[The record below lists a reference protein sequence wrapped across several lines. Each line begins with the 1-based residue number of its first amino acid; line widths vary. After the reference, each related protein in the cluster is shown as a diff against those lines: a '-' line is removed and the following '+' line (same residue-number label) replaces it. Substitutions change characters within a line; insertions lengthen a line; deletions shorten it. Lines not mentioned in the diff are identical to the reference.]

1 MISDIHLSHWKLSPL
16 IKYNSAKKNDKK
28 DKNCQTWP
36 PATPCTMVGSQSV
49 MWKRLFIVPEA
60 CSRYHFEET
69 GKICHIILF
78 FWKPCPDLRQR
89 QEPWFP
95 PPAGHPCC
103 LSGARLSHLLLQG
116 SEMSGIFSYICLL
129 PILNLWCQSSVGGG
143 EDDDCVVKDTS
154 LFPFL
159 LVRHPV
165 INKSL
170 STLG

>member
-1 MISDIHLSHWKLSPL
+1 MTFTWVIESCHHLLSIIVQRKMIKKIKIVKPDPL
-16 IKYNSAKKNDKK
+16 PLLAWWWEASLKCGRGSSSFLK
-28 DKNCQTWP
+28 
-36 PATPCTMVGSQSV
+36 PARG
-49 MWKRLFIVPEA
+49 
-60 CSRYHFEET
+60 
-69 GKICHIILF
+69 IILKRREKFSYF
-78 FWKPCPDLRQR
+78 FSGKPCPDLRQR

-95 PPAGHPCC
+95 PRAGRPCC

-116 SEMSGIFSYICLL
+116 SAMSRIFSHICLL